1 MTHSELLAAL
11 VDKIPK
17 MNKFDLE
24 ILRDIIAGIA
34 LKDNSLYDFYKEV
47 TTSNSFIDVAL
58 IKKVSEKYSV
68 PVMYREHIDERFDKF
83 KENLKTVCALNRKRI
98 DSGKE
103 PGYDPDKWLKDRKP
117 MFSSTEKRTIEK
129 IGGLEKLC
137 SSMLNVGFFDY
148 LKTLFEESATDVSKV
163 KYALM
168 MDGKNK
174 PKQIG
179 G

>member
-24 ILRDIIAGIA
+24 ILRDIVAGIA
-34 LKDNSLYDFYKEV
+34 LKDNSLYDFYREV

-58 IKKVSEKYSV
+58 IKKISEKYSV
-68 PVMYREHIDERFDKF
+68 PTMYREHIDSRFYAF
-83 KENLKTVCALNRKRI
+83 KENIKTVCALNRERVK
-98 DSGKE
+98 SGKK
-103 PGYDPDKWLKDRKP
+103 PGFNPDKWMKDGKP

-129 IGGLEKLC
+129 IGGLDKLC
-137 SSMLNVGFFDY
+137 ESMLNVGFFDY